1 MPAAVE
7 RQVIRAGEAAVTVC
21 TLEWLH
27 SRVLAVMPRQ
37 FIGSSKLPGAA
48 FPGTF
53 VGFFSC
59 VRSPVSLQVGAFCVH
74 FVASLKVTPMDAPL
88 PGVWRLRPPLT
99 PCALNTEW

>member
-53 VGFFSC
+53 VGFFSWEKQKKEGKGEK
-59 VRSPVSLQVGAFCVH
+59 QV
-74 FVASLKVTPMDAPL
+74 VTFPL
-88 PGVWRLRPPLT
+88 LLLIPTIPSARFP
-99 PCALNTEW
+99 

>member
-37 FIGSSKLPGAA
+37 FVGSSKLPGAA

-53 VGFFSC
+53 VGLFSWEKQKKEGRGKTGC
-59 VRSPVSLQVGAFCVH
+59 DFPL
-74 FVASLKVTPMDAPL
+74 VAINPHNPLCTLPMNMHCL
-88 PGVWRLRPPLT
+88 GV
-99 PCALNTEW
+99 ALGQITQL